1 MKKYLNKQDGKM
13 PFYTEKITL
22 TLPEE
27 KKMGLTRPRVDQ
39 MEIRKKPKLKD
50 NNFIIGMLKSAIRI
64 GACYMLYTGNIE
76 MAAVTFAIGEF
87 AGIGKRLI

>member
-1 MKKYLNKQDGKM
+1 M

-50 NNFIIGMLKSAIRI
+50 NDFIIGMLKSSIRL
-64 GACYMLYTGNIE
+64 GACYMLFTGNIE
-76 MAAVTFAIGEF
+76 MAAVTFGIAEF
-87 AGIGKRLI
+87 AGIGNRLSR